1 MQAFRVAFNGG
12 GQNIFYKLPFSVSFA
27 RFFTLR
33 HTNFVENLKK
43 MEEEL
48 IKVKT
53 VDVQPQGG
61 LENLRRK
68 MEELKG
74 ETLTDE
80 AVLSAAEEYI
90 SKQEEM
96 NNRLSE
102 ALAEDPRMAQAFA
115 DLTAGKRTAPGA
127 FARFFGKSFMSAE
140 EGTPEYEDMMK
151 AEDEFRAEQ
160 EAATKAKAEYD
171 ANIEASAPVIAEFC
185 KANGYDEVE
194 FFNKLSE
201 IVIPLLDGVYT
212 KENLERLDKALR
224 YDKDVEDA
232 AYAGEV
238 KGRNT
243 AIRDMREDVGDG
255 MAKVNS
261 VASPVMPKKKRGNSL
276 VEAALKA

>member
-1 MQAFRVAFNGG
+1 MKQNVA
-12 GQNIFYKLPFSVSFA
+12 
-27 RFFTLR
+27 
-33 HTNFVENLKK
+33 
-43 MEEEL
+43 
-48 IKVKT
+48 
-53 VDVQPQGG
+53 DVQPENG

-74 ETLTDE
+74 EALTDE

-90 SKQEEM
+90 AKQEEM

-140 EGTPEYEDMMK
+140 EGTPEYEEMMK

-185 KANGYDEVE
+185 KANGYDEAE
-194 FFNKLSE
+194 FFDKLSE

-232 AYAGEV
+232 FAAGNV

-255 MAKVNS
+255 MARVQS
-261 VASPVMPKKKRGNSL
+261 VAAPVMQKKRKVNSL